1 MDQNLNIK
9 AKTTQMLEENIKE
22 KFQAL
27 GLDKEFLYTI
37 PKAQFIKE
45 KEG

>member
-9 AKTTQMLEENIKE
+9 AKTTQLLEENIEE
-22 KFQAL
+22 KFYVLEL
-27 GLDKEFLYTI
+27 GKEFLYTI

>member
-9 AKTTQMLEENIKE
+9 AKTMQLLEENIKE
-22 KFQAL
+22 KIQVL
-27 GLDKEFLYTI
+27 GLGKEFLHTI

-45 KEG
+45 KDG